1 MIDGVPSLPP
11 AGLRRAPTKE
21 MLARWLM
28 DAWHDGTEDDIMF
41 DYVCPAH
48 AAPVTTMRKCR
59 VTKTGTRVG
68 HCECK
73 QLFTLL
79 LPSVSK
85 LFGKILHLKPH
96 PNFAVAITNSL
107 MHAIL

>member
-21 MLARWLM
+21 MFARWLM

-48 AAPVTTMRKCR
+48 AVPVGFNDNDAETSGDEDRDSS
-59 VTKTGTRVG
+59 
-68 HCECK
+68 
-73 QLFTLL
+73 QTL
-79 LPSVSK
+79 
-85 LFGKILHLKPH
+85 
-96 PNFAVAITNSL
+96 
-107 MHAIL
+107 

>member
-1 MIDGVPSLPP
+1 MPQLWEKWMIDGVPSLPP

-48 AAPVTTMRKCR
+48 AAPVGSNDDDAETSGDEDRDSSR
-59 VTKTGTRVG
+59 
-68 HCECK
+68 
-73 QLFTLL
+73 TL
-79 LPSVSK
+79 
-85 LFGKILHLKPH
+85 
-96 PNFAVAITNSL
+96 
-107 MHAIL
+107 